1 MINVSKPCALLHG
14 HSPSLT
20 IYFRGNE
27 DTKYSGEVELPYGKT
42 KAMAEKLVFEANGKK
57 VQKPIVVPL
66 ALQHR
71 MGRRRDG

>member
-1 MINVSKPCALLHG
+1 MTNVSKPCVLFHG

-27 DTKYSGEVELPYGKT
+27 DTKYSGEVEMPYGKT

-57 VQKPIVVPL
+57 VQKSMIASL
-66 ALQHR
+66 AQAEWKEK
-71 MGRRRDG
+71 DG